1 MRHRRPARGFSLIEL
16 LIVITIMG
24 VTLAMSIPAYHHYM
38 ESNALRWAARD
49 IASEIQ
55 NLRAR
60 AMSTHVA
67 QTLHFAID
75 STGAGDYHVHNGSVQ
90 AKFDLP
96 RDIVY
101 ASGSTTSVTLGVDG
115 RATTSTYVILKDK
128 GGKRDTVSVQLS
140 GLVLVR

>member
-1 MRHRRPARGFSLIEL
+1 MSPSRPTRGFSLIEL

-24 VTLAMSIPAYHHYM
+24 ITLAMSVPAYHHYM

-49 IASEIQ
+49 VASEIQ

-75 STGAGDYHVHNGSVQ
+75 STGAGDYHVHNGSVA

-96 RDIVY
+96 RNITY
-101 ASGSTTSVTLGVDG
+101 ASGSGTSVVLGVDG
-115 RATTSTYVILKDK
+115 RATTSTYIILKDN
-128 GGKRDTVSVQLS
+128 GGKRDTVSIELS
-140 GLVLVR
+140 GIVLVR